1 VDHVHLGVEG
11 GVDILSYD
19 PREAA
24 NLGSQPLVRDHPDG
38 LKIASRGYWK
48 TGLDDVHA
56 ELVELPSDNDLLLR
70 GQRDAGGLFTV
81 PEGGVKNPN
90 FFSTQRF
97 DVIENDPTQI
107 ALAS

>member
-1 VDHVHLGVEG
+1 VDHIDAGIERC
-11 GVDILSYD
+11 VDVLSYD

-24 NLGSQPLVRDHPDG
+24 DLGFEPLGCDHPDG
-38 LKIASRGYWK
+38 FKIAPRRYGK
-48 TGLDDVHA
+48 TGLDDVHT

-70 GQRDAGGLFTV
+70 GQGDAGGLFTIA
-81 PEGGVKNPN
+81 EGGVEDPN
-90 FFSTQRF
+90 FFSTKRF